1 MRSAPARRRARQTRE
16 RSYARRQCMCM
27 SLLPVTDRTIL
38 RSVKTLPMACIGGRV
53 TRPARTG
60 GCSVVVGLSPGC
72 QGVEG
77 CRGVVE
83 ALSRRCRGVVEA
95 LSRRCRGV
103 VEAVTTLSCC
113 RVVEALSRLCQGVVE
128 GLSVEV
134 ENVGRLV
141 LSTKLLN
148 GVSYRQ
154 VCTPTYRYLLSL
166 SLSAFHHSVIQCSPL
181 LSLFPLSLLD

>member
-1 MRSAPARRRARQTRE
+1 MFDRSGPDE
-16 RSYARRQCMCM
+16 HGRSGG
-27 SLLPVTDRTIL
+27 
-38 RSVKTLPMACIGGRV
+38 RSVQRRFV
-53 TRPARTG
+53 
-60 GCSVVVGLSPGC
+60 LSPGC